1 MNTSELIVQILEENG
16 VKYIFGIPGAPIEDL
31 NTSLHASG
39 KIKPIVTKHE
49 EGAAFMADG
58 YARLS
63 NKLGACFS
71 TSGPGATNLVTALC
85 TSYRD
90 YIPIIALTGQVS
102 TSVLGKGAV
111 QESGVEG
118 IDLVGTFANF
128 TKHSYMLLNEQ
139 RAQYI
144 VGNIVRLALSSPGGP
159 VHLNLPA
166 DVMKKTV
173 PVLKRSVAAIEGR
186 VFDRDGVKATAKALV
201 GAKRP
206 VIVAGWGTVLSRGA
220 DMLLELAELLNIPVA
235 TTPKA
240 KGVFPETHRL
250 SLGVLGF
257 AGNGGAIEY
266 VFEKDVDVMLAIGT
280 GFDDMTTC
288 GWDERLNPTEHL
300 IQIDSNAGNIGKNY
314 SATIGVVGD
323 ARAVLLE
330 LGYAVRREFN
340 FDKTG
345 GNLEWVK
352 KRSGAITK
360 EMTEIKANVPPEEI
374 QTKGDGSL
382 YSPSALVKDVQR
394 IFPSDAIFF
403 SEIGAIM
410 AWSIRH
416 LVMDE
421 PYSFHLSLGYGAM
434 GYGTAAPIGAK
445 LAMPDR
451 PVISLAGDGAF
462 LMNGMDVSTAVN
474 YNIPV
479 VWVVFNNQM
488 FGLIYHGRQMGAKVI
503 PEGIPSRFESRTDF
517 VKLAEGYGAR
527 GIRIEKPEDMT
538 PELAQD
544 IIDAGR
550 PTVLDVW
557 IDEEE
562 VPPIGSRIG
571 SIDKHYAK

>member
-1 MNTSELIVQILEENG
+1 MNTSELIVEILEENG
-16 VKYIFGIPGAPIEDL
+16 VEYIFGIPGSPIEEL
-31 NTSLHASG
+31 NASLHKSE

-58 YARLS
+58 YARQS

-90 YIPIIALTGQVS
+90 YIPVLALTGQVS
-102 TSVLGKGAV
+102 TSVFGKGAI

-118 IDLVGTFANF
+118 IDLVGTFSNF
-128 TKHSYMLLNEQ
+128 TKHSYMLVNEQ
-139 RAQYI
+139 RAPYI
-144 VGNIVRLALSSPGGP
+144 VGNLVRLALSSPGGP

-173 PVLKRSVAAIEGR
+173 PDVRRSALAMEGG
-186 VFDRDGVKATAKALV
+186 VFDRNGVKATAKALV
-201 GAKRP
+201 AAKRP
-206 VIVAGWGTVLSRGA
+206 VIVAGWGAVLSRGA
-220 DMLLELAELLNIPVA
+220 DMLLEFVELLNIPVA

-240 KGVFPETHRL
+240 KGVFPETHPL

-266 VFEKDVDVMLAIGT
+266 ILENDVDVMLAIGT
-280 GFDDMTTC
+280 GFDDMTTY

-330 LGYAVRREFN
+330 LGYGVRREFN

-352 KRSGAITK
+352 KRSDILAK
-360 EMTEIKANVPPEEI
+360 EMADIKANLSMDDI
-374 QTKGDGSL
+374 QAAGDGSL

-394 IFPSDAIFF
+394 IFPSNAIFF
-403 SEIGAIM
+403 SEIGAAM
-410 AWSIRH
+410 AWSIRQ

-462 LMNGMDVSTAVN
+462 LMNGMEVSTAVN

-488 FGLIYHGRQMGAKVI
+488 FGLIHHGRKMDPKVI
-503 PEGIPSRFESRTDF
+503 PEGIPSRFETRTDF

-527 GIRIEKPEDMT
+527 GIRIKKPEEMT
-538 PELAQD
+538 PELARD
-544 IIDAGR
+544 ILESGR

-562 VPPIGSRIG
+562 APPIVSRIG
-571 SIDKHYAK
+571 SIDEHEAK